1 MHPFG
6 TELRRRR
13 DEKGL
18 PLREVAK
25 VLGCSIPKLSRIET
39 GKVRPKH
46 KLVLEAD
53 KYFQA
58 NGALVGLAQADAACP
73 RPPSIPWGLPDTP
86 RHFVGRHRERADAVA
101 TLLEPRPETVVVG
114 GIGGAGKTGL
124 AVMVARDVLHTYQ
137 DGCLMLDFQGYT
149 MGSPG
154 LTEAE
159 GLERL
164 LRVVA
169 PKADIP
175 PDRDSRITL
184 LRTVLTGRRM
194 LFVFDNVRS
203 ASQIRSLLPAEP
215 QCGVVV
221 TSRTRLTALDEA
233 RHIDLGV
240 LRKDEAADLFRLV
253 SGHDAV
259 SDPDVQDIV
268 ASCGCLPLAVRIV
281 AARYRAGGVT
291 MEELRARLSSET
303 SRFTAL
309 EDEERSV
316 ASALSLSCTR
326 LRPQEQRLLAQ
337 LAVHP
342 GGRADVAFV
351 AAMAGLDRLTTV
363 CLLDRLHHAY
373 LVERRSAD
381 DVELHDLV
389 RALVSGNEMFRLDD
403 AGRSAALCR
412 LLDYVVPVVAAAD
425 ALIEP
430 GRFQSDVPRCAETG
444 FADSGEAL
452 AWFRKRW
459 PALASLCELAD
470 EIGCAHDCWRLAHLL
485 RAFFSR
491 EKLLEPWIR
500 THQRALAAAEREGE
514 TRVVAMIENNLGM
527 AYQERGDLPEAA
539 RSHGRA
545 AELFAGLSDEHGETD
560 SRASLAWVQ
569 LYRGEPVEALAGLGK
584 AGEVYRRTGRSR
596 NAVITLRGMALAA
609 ASLNRAFEALEYARQ
624 AHELASS
631 PREVLLAVNCLGW
644 VCYRAAIHG
653 EARTWYEKAADLARE
668 ENELAEL
675 ARALVGLG
683 NIAAEQGELAV
694 AGERWAAADQLP
706 VQLNPVIVGEL
717 VARRRLTS

>member
-18 PLREVAK
+18 PLRVVAK
-25 VLGCSIPKLSRIET
+25 ALGCSIPKLSRIET
-39 GKVRPKH
+39 GKSRPKH
-46 KLVLEAD
+46 ELVLEAD

-58 NGALVGLAQADAACP
+58 NGALVGLAQADTGCP
-73 RPPSIPWGLPDTP
+73 RSPAIPWGLPDRP
-86 RHFVGRHRERADAVA
+86 RHFVGRHRERADAVS
-101 TLLEPRPETVVVG
+101 TLLERRPETVAVG
-114 GIGGAGKTGL
+114 GIAGAGKTGL
-124 AVMVARDVLHTYQ
+124 AVVAARDVLHTYP

-149 MGSPG
+149 VGSPG

-169 PKADIP
+169 PGAAIP
-175 PDRDSRITL
+175 PDRDGRIIL
-184 LRTVLTGRRM
+184 LRTVLAGRRM

-215 QCGVVV
+215 KCGVVI
-221 TSRTRLTALDEA
+221 TSRTRLNALDEA
-233 RHIDLGV
+233 RHIDLGA
-240 LRKDEAADLFRLV
+240 LQEDEAADLFRM
-253 SGHDAV
+253 V
-259 SDPDVQDIV
+259 SDHYAVPDPTVQDIV
-268 ASCGCLPLAVRIV
+268 ASCGYLPLAVRIV
-281 AARYRAGGVT
+281 AARYHAGGVT
-291 MEELRARLSSET
+291 SEELRAQLSSET

-316 ASALSLSCTR
+316 AGALSLSCTR
-326 LRPQEQRLLAQ
+326 LRSAEKRLLAQ

-342 GGRADVAFV
+342 GGRVEVAFA
-351 AAMAGLDRLTTV
+351 AAMAGLDRLRTIF
-363 CLLDRLHHAY
+363 LLDRLHQAY
-373 LVERRSAD
+373 LVERRSAT

-389 RALVSGNEMFRLDD
+389 RALFSGHESFRLDEAD
-403 AGRSAALCR
+403 RSAALCR
-412 LLDYVVPVVAAAD
+412 LLDYVVPVTGVAD

-430 GRFQSDVPRCAETG
+430 GRFQPGVPRCEETE
-444 FADSGEAL
+444 FADSGQAL
-452 AWFRKRW
+452 EWFHKRW

-470 EIGCAHDCWRLAHLL
+470 EVGRPQDCWRLAHLL

-491 EKLLEPWIR
+491 EKLIEPWIR
-500 THQRALAAAEREGE
+500 THQRALAAAERERE
-514 TRVVAMIENNLGM
+514 MRVVAMIENNLGM

-545 AELFAGLSDEHGETD
+545 AELFAGLGDEYGETD

-584 AGEVYRRTGRSR
+584 AGEAYRRTGRSR
-596 NAVITLRGMALAA
+596 NEIITLRGMALAA
-609 ASLNRAFEALEYARQ
+609 TSLNRAFEALEYAQR
-624 AHELASS
+624 AYGLASS

-644 VCYRAAIHG
+644 VCYCAAIHG
-653 EARTWYEKAADLARE
+653 DARAWYDKAADLAQD

-683 NIAAEQGELAV
+683 NVAAEQGELAV
-694 AGERWAAADQLP
+694 AGQRWAAADQLP
-706 VQLNPVIVGEL
+706 VQLNSVIVGEL
-717 VARRRLTS
+717 VARRRLSS